1 MEKKHAGDMG
11 STAAIWAGS
20 GAPPQITAGDTA
32 VMAAPR
38 PGFDPS
44 LNPGWKVG
52 DSLESSH
59 TVSTAKAEAA
69 LAKAPA
75 PAAAKAKALV

>member
-1 MEKKHAGDMG
+1 MH
-11 STAAIWAGS
+11 SNAAIWAGS

-44 LNPGWKVG
+44 LNPGAPG
-52 DSLESSH
+52 AIESSNTTSVAAEH
-59 TVSTAKAEAA
+59 SKPTKKLVQKTAPPNGGLPDEAP
-69 LAKAPA
+69 K
-75 PAAAKAKALV
+75 